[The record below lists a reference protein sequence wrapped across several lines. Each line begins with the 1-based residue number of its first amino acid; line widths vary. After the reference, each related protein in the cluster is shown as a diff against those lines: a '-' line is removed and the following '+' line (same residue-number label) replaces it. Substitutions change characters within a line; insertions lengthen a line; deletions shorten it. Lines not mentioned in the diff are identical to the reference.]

1 MGLGRTPCARDAPLP
16 ALRAT
21 LAAAQ
26 AARLPPGARRAAQSA
41 QRSQS
46 AAAAPVWTLRPA
58 VPSGWHDD
66 PVTNSAQ
73 QVAESL
79 LQAQTDWIVAGLT
92 GPDLDAF
99 IDHDVAQ
106 FFAIAADHPVREFV
120 DVTALRHTARRMVR
134 IAATSRVGADLAT
147 VLPQALH
154 GDPAAADYRLG
165 DVIERADVAAL
176 VDAFL
181 SMRHATTKA
190 LDRLADSP
198 RVGTVA
204 SKFVARILADAVAQN
219 REWAEKVPGVSSLF
233 SLGTSAAQRVRS
245 VADRPLDAV
254 FADAT
259 DKGTRFAIRRTNAAI
274 LDVLAN
280 APVREAALESWD
292 LQADES
298 MRELYDYL
306 RGADVTQI
314 AALVHRLSAHAAA
327 SPYAAHAVDVCV
339 TAAFDR
345 YADQDLASVLRH
357 LGVTRRDLVTQVR
370 RHLPQAI
377 HTMAASGDLSRLVR
391 ARLEPFYRS
400 AEVFTILGAASA
412 ADAPG
417 PTPRR
422 RPRAAPAG
430 PSSPATGLGGATE
443 PAAPSTGTPS
453 VGQSGPRV
461 PPRRRSPRQ

>member
-1 MGLGRTPCARDAPLP
+1 M
-16 ALRAT
+16 
-21 LAAAQ
+21 
-26 AARLPPGARRAAQSA
+26 
-41 QRSQS
+41 
-46 AAAAPVWTLRPA
+46 
-58 VPSGWHDD
+58 
-66 PVTNSAQ
+66 TNSAQ